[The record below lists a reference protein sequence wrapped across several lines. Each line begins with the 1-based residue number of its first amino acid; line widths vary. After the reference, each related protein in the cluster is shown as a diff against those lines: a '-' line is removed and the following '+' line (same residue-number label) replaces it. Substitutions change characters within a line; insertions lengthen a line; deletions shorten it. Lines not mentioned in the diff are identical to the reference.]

1 MNKLKKKVFY
11 TIFLILTLTSLSFI
25 STYNISKYMEQ
36 RKNINNS
43 LEIVSNNKE
52 DKLPMDKP
60 TPDKEPLDRPNKIDE
75 NTKFMDSTIYTILI
89 NEDNTIKEIINHSNN
104 NISDTE
110 IMKIATTILNDKNI
124 KTKYIGNLYLKD
136 YSYSYNKGDSLV
148 ILDNTAIKHTLT
160 SSLISSLIIFILL
173 ELLIF
178 LISKEITKWITTP
191 VKTSF
196 EKQKQFIEDASHELK
211 TPLSVII
218 ASTEALENNP
228 KEKKWLNNI
237 KSESSRMSN
246 LISDLLE
253 LASSEK
259 SEMYS
264 LKENNL
270 SKIVELSVLT
280 FEVKAYEENV
290 KLKYDIEENIQ
301 MKLDEDSIKQLVEIL
316 LDNAI
321 KHSTKK
327 ETVTLSLTSSNNNI
341 VLSIT
346 NKGSEIPKGE
356 EEKIFERFYRVD
368 KSRNR
373 KENRYGLGLA
383 IAKNIVI
390 NHHGKIMA
398 SSTAGTTTFKV
409 LFKK

>member
-160 SSLISSLIIFILL
+160 SSLINSLIISILL
-173 ELLIF
+173 ELLII
-178 LISKEITKWITTP
+178 LISKEITKWITIP
-191 VKTSF
+191 VKNSF
-196 EKQKQFIEDASHELK
+196 EKQKQFIEDASHALK

-327 ETVTLSLTSSNNNI
+327 ETVTLSLTNINNSI

>member
-160 SSLISSLIIFILL
+160 SSLINSLIISILL
-173 ELLIF
+173 ELLII
-178 LISKEITKWITTP
+178 LISKEITKWITIP
-191 VKTSF
+191 VKNSF

-259 SEMYS
+259 SEMYA

-327 ETVTLSLTSSNNNI
+327 ETVTLSLTNINNSI